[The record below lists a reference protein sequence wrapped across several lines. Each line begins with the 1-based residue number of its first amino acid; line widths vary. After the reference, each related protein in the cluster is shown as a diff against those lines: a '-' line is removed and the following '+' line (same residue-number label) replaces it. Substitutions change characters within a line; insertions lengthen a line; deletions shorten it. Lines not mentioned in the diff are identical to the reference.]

1 MPVKIAI
8 VGGGIIGCSAA
19 WFLRE
24 QGFAGEIVVIER
36 DPSYQ
41 KASTTLSAASIRVQ
55 FGSPVNVALS
65 QFGATFLRGL
75 PEILGRDVDVGY
87 VERGY
92 LILSPPGAV
101 AEADRVLALQRAQ
114 GCMVE
119 RFDPAG
125 LAARF
130 PWLATEGV
138 GAGTYGVKDEGWFDA
153 ATLLTTLRSAAKDR
167 RVRFLQAHATGLR
180 EAGGRIAAVRLAD
193 GSEIE
198 IDWAICAAGAHSG
211 RLMTSIG
218 LDLPVAP
225 RKRCVYHFKAP
236 LEGKGMPMLF
246 DTSGAWLR
254 PEGAG
259 FIGGIAPDPSDD
271 PDAYDDFQP
280 DMTLFEERVWPA
292 FATRIPALA
301 QLRVLN
307 AWAGHYDMNLF
318 DQNAIIGAHPD
329 IGNLLFACGFSGHGV
344 MHAPGAGRAVAEW
357 IVHGGYRTIDVSPL
371 AFERIAEGRPYIEST
386 IY

>member
-1 MPVKIAI
+1 MSQTIAI
-8 VGGGIIGCSAA
+8 IGGGIIGCSAA

-24 QGFAGEIVVIER
+24 RGFAGEIVVVER

-41 KASTTLSAASIRVQ
+41 QASTTLSAASIRVQ

-75 PEILGRDVDVGY
+75 PDLLGRDVDVGF

-92 LILSPPGAV
+92 LILSPPNAGG
-101 AEADRVLALQRAQ
+101 EADRLLALQRAH

-130 PWLATEGV
+130 PWLATQGV
-138 GAGTYGVKDEGWFDA
+138 GAGTFGVRDEGWFDA
-153 ATLLTTLRSAAKDR
+153 ASLLAALRGAAIDR
-167 RVRFLQAHATGLR
+167 GVRFRHAHAAGLR
-180 EAGGRIAAVRLAD
+180 EAGGRIAAVRLDD
-193 GSEIE
+193 GSEIAT
-198 IDWAICAAGAHSG
+198 DWAICAAGAHSG
-211 RLMTSIG
+211 RLMASIG
-218 LDLPVAP
+218 IDLPVAP
-225 RKRCVYHFKAP
+225 RKRCVYHFKGP
-236 LEGKGMPMLF
+236 LDGKDIPMLF
-246 DTSGAWLR
+246 DVSGVWIR

-259 FIGGIAPDPSDD
+259 FIGGIAPDPADD
-271 PDAYDDFQP
+271 PDAHDDFQS
-280 DMTLFEERVWPA
+280 DMALFEDRFWPA
-292 FATRIPALA
+292 LAARIPALE

-318 DQNAIIGAHPD
+318 DHNAVIGAHPD
-329 IGNLLFACGFSGHGV
+329 IDNLVFACGFSGHGV
-344 MHAPGAGRAVAEW
+344 MHAPGAGRAVAER
-357 IVHGGYRTIDVSPL
+357 IVHGGYQTIDVSPL
-371 AFERIAEGRPYIEST
+371 AFERIAQGRPYVEST